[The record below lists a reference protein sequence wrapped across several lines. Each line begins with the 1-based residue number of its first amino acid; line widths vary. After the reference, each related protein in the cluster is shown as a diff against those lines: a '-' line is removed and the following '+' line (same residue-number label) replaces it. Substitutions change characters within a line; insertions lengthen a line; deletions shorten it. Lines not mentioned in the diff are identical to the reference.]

1 MKSNGKSN
9 GRAILRRGLR
19 QGRAIV
25 PAAFT
30 LSFLANVLR
39 LSGPMFMILIYDR
52 VLPSRSVETLVVL
65 FAMVA
70 VLLLALG
77 MFDYARKR
85 LLVRFAA
92 RFQETVENA
101 IFSSTSKDK
110 FFNPKHSK
118 PVSGLDELDAI
129 RTFINGSSVAIMD
142 FIWSPLFLMV
152 VFILH
157 PTLGFVTLGG
167 MAVLVL
173 LTLMQRFVT
182 RTRDEQA
189 QASATRINKLKNL
202 MVASRQVVRA
212 QEMTSSFNRR
222 WLEAR
227 RTSRDHAIEANDLSG
242 GFKIALRQLRMV
254 LQYAILG
261 TGAYLTLQTELTI
274 GGMVAAMFISMRAIT
289 PVEGFLTHL
298 PNIVKTRAGWRRLEE
313 ILNASDRYSP
323 PEQDDTLPIDLIL
336 RGVSCRSPLTG
347 ELVLRNVSFD
357 ASPGNIIE
365 INGDSGVGKT
375 ALAEVIL
382 GMWSRSSGQ
391 ITVAGQNVDRYN
403 SEQASRIFGYMP
415 EQVEFLEASIAEN
428 IAHLEEDLDRE
439 RVHEVARLALIHK
452 SIMALPNG
460 YDTQLGSMRTAFSR
474 GQRNRIGFARA
485 LYYNPRILLL
495 DDPDPLLRGALAHR
509 LQPML
514 QEFCNAG
521 GIVILLARKPLRMAG
536 TSKVFDLKDGQLRA
550 RELTSD
556 VTELTAKK
564 AASNVATMRRT
575 SG

>member
-1 MKSNGKSN
+1 MKSN

-70 VLLLALG
+70 VLLIALG

-92 RFQETVENA
+92 RFQEVVENV

-118 PVSGLDELDAI
+118 PVSGLDELDGI
-129 RTFINGSSVAIMD
+129 RGFINGSSIAIMD
-142 FIWSPLFLMV
+142 FIWSPLFLAV

-167 MAVLVL
+167 MALLVL
-173 LTLMQRFVT
+173 MTLIQRFAT
-182 RTRDEQA
+182 RPRDEQA
-189 QASATRINKLKNL
+189 DTSAGRITKLKHL

-227 RTSRDHAIEANDLSG
+227 RTSRDHAIEANDLSA
-242 GFKIALRQLRMV
+242 GFKTAQRQLRML
-254 LQYAILG
+254 LQYAVLG
-261 TGAYLTLQTELTI
+261 TGAYLALQTPAQLTI

-289 PVEGFLTHL
+289 PVESFLNHL
-298 PNIVKTRAGWRRLEE
+298 PNIIRTRGNWKRLEK
-313 ILNASDRYSP
+313 ILDASDKYSP
-323 PEQDDTLPIDLIL
+323 PEQDHRLPVDLKL
-336 RGVSCRSPLTG
+336 RSVSCRSPLTN
-347 ELVLRNVSFD
+347 ELVLRNVSLD
-357 ASPGNIIE
+357 AAPGDIIE
-365 INGDSGVGKT
+365 INGDSGMGKT

-382 GMWSRSSGQ
+382 GIWPRSTGQ

-403 SEQASRIFGYMP
+403 SEQASQICQTARSDLEIIANNTRIRLQQPNGTERYLN
-415 EQVEFLEASIAEN
+415 EQEIAERKARSEAD
-428 IAHLEEDLDRE
+428 IE
-439 RVHEVARLALIHK
+439 R
-452 SIMALPNG
+452 
-460 YDTQLGSMRTAFSR
+460 YCQ
-474 GQRNRIGFARA
+474 
-485 LYYNPRILLL
+485 
-495 DDPDPLLRGALAHR
+495 
-509 LQPML
+509 
-514 QEFCNAG
+514 
-521 GIVILLARKPLRMAG
+521 
-536 TSKVFDLKDGQLRA
+536 
-550 RELTSD
+550 
-556 VTELTAKK
+556 
-564 AASNVATMRRT
+564 
-575 SG
+575 